1 MYIQAD
7 KFQLPGELS
16 LGIGSLSL
24 LGHVRVGAFLL
35 FQRIYRTDGFGR
47 GNWEVS
53 DNLDLKANEELSSE
67 SLLRALAV
75 PRWCPVT
82 PVCIFCHRPI
92 GMCIYRI

>member
-53 DNLDLKANEELSSE
+53 DNLDLKANEECLIKCLTIVRDW
-67 SLLRALAV
+67 SLL
-75 PRWCPVT
+75 T
-82 PVCIFCHRPI
+82 P
-92 GMCIYRI
+92 